1 MIEVEKYLF
10 DQMVGYVNGVSKFVS
25 AVASNELRKVS
36 AIRTEL
42 HEQREAA
49 KHFLDTLQRRAS
61 SPASQASARAMAGMK
76 KPLREIIKYLD
87 AIDTGIENGELN
99 LTKFRAY
106 VRSHIKP
113 TKDKLVQTGEKFA
126 PSGMTDEDLQKEVKF
141 ASQTKGHRDAL
152 KILKNAA
159 KQAKD
164 LGKEKEAE
172 ENVDEI
178 DDAEARKLVSKY
190 AKFKNKLPASLKG
203 KLFQMVEMP
212 VVPFGDFRLMTPS
225 FLRKTGI
232 DFHYIAESFPVLEK
246 QYLLAFDHSK
256 ATEYKGRKESLKT
269 QGLKA
274 RKRAA
279 KHQTMQEQFVFDVI
293 DRINDVANEEYTLVS
308 SHFEFHPSNPRI
320 AFAWLMPKRSFRVF
334 ERAGDMA
341 NFQWGFPWSR
351 EAASVL

>member
-10 DQMVGYVNGVSKFVS
+10 DRMVEYVNGLSKFVS

-36 AIRTEL
+36 AIRAEL
-42 HEQREAA
+42 QDQRESA
-49 KHFLDTLQRRAS
+49 KTFLDTLQRRSS
-61 SPASQASARAMAGMK
+61 SPAGQASARAMSGMK
-76 KPLREIIKYLD
+76 KPLREIMKNLD

-99 LTKFRAY
+99 LTKFRNY

-113 TKDKLVQTGEKFA
+113 AKDKLVSVGEKFA

-164 LGKEKEAE
+164 VGKEKNA
-172 ENVDEI
+172 DEDVSDI
-178 DDAEARKLVSKY
+178 DDAEARKMVKKY
-190 AKFKNKLPASLKG
+190 ARFKNKLPASLKG

-246 QYLLAFDHSK
+246 QYLLAFDYGK
-256 ATEYKGRKESLKT
+256 ATEYKGRKASLRS

-279 KHQTMQEQFVFDVI
+279 KHQSLQEQFVFDVI
-293 DRINDVANEEYTLVS
+293 DRINDVANEEYVLVS
-308 SHFEFHPSNPRI
+308 SNFEFHPSNPRI
-320 AFAWLMPKRSFRVF
+320 AFAWLMPRRSFKVF
-334 ERAGDMA
+334 ERVGDMS

-351 EAASVL
+351 EAASIL